1 MFTNFSLRNAAE
13 NDSLYVYDG
22 RDTTRKELGVFCSGR
37 PPPKEGINL
46 SSNHMFV
53 VFKSSNHTKYTGFVA
68 SYFGIQSSGKKM
80 DQVSLSN
87 GPP

>member
-13 NDSLYVYDG
+13 NDSLHVYDG
-22 RDTTRKELGVFCSGR
+22 RDTTREELGVFCGGR
-37 PPPKEGINL
+37 PPPKEGINS

-68 SYFGIQSSGKKM
+68 SYFGIQSSGKK
-80 DQVSLSN
+80 N
-87 GPP
+87 GPSKSK